1 MSNTQI
7 KMMTKQT
14 KVEIE
19 EERTAE
25 ETAERTESAANF
37 VIELETDESGK
48 GRASFEVEEE
58 KKTQEETK

>member
-1 MSNTQI
+1 
-7 KMMTKQT
+7 MMTKHSQ
-14 KVEIE
+14 VDIA
-19 EERTAE
+19 EERTAD

-48 GRASFEVEEE
+48 GRASFEEEE